1 MHILY
6 FAWVDERDKVY
17 CKFHKVAK
25 VLYGKYS
32 TVIPISVVVL
42 GVKFLS
48 VTTVS
53 TDLFKLD
60 PLLTL

>member
-1 MHILY
+1 M
-6 FAWVDERDKVY
+6 EN
-17 CKFHKVAK
+17 
-25 VLYGKYS
+25 
-32 TVIPISVVVL
+32 TVQLFQYYISVVVL

-53 TDLFKLD
+53 TDLFKLN